1 MNAPGVTRSPLS
13 SADRAVQVARQVE
26 AKRTLD
32 VVASGA
38 GLVLTSPLFIGIA
51 AAIRADSPGPVFFR
65 QVRVGRGGEEF
76 SIHKFRTMR
85 VERPGEKRVAVSA
98 AGDPRVTRVGRVLRR
113 TKLDE
118 LPQLIDVLTGRM
130 SLVGPRPEVP
140 QYVAQW
146 DPASRDVILSVRPG
160 ITDPASLAG
169 IDEAAELA
177 GAADPERY
185 YVDVL
190 LPRKQAMYV
199 EYVRGAT
206 LLGDLRL
213 IASTL
218 RAVVRR

>member
-65 QVRVGRGGEEF
+65 QVRVGRDGEEF

-177 GAADPERY
+177 GAADPDRY